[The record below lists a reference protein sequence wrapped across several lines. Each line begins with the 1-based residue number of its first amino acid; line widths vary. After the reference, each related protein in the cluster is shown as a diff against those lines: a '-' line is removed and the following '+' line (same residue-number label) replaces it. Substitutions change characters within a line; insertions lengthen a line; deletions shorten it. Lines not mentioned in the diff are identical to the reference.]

1 MEIVKTYAKQPSTWR
16 GLALLLSLFGIAIE
30 PDLLAGVGAGV
41 VGAIGIYETV
51 KNRP

>member
-1 MEIVKTYAKQPSTWR
+1 MNIIKTYAKQPSTWR
-16 GLALLLSLFGIAIE
+16 GVVLLLSLFGIYIDPA
-30 PDLLAGVGAGV
+30 LLEGVGMGV